1 MDMSIRFPGIQLT
14 LDYVG
19 KSIRIF
25 GFEITI
31 YGILIAVG
39 MLLGIAFVVLEA
51 KRSSQNQNLYLDMV
65 ILALIFG
72 VLGARLYYVGCTW
85 SLYKGNILEIMNTRN
100 GGMAIYGGIFGG
112 TLAAAA
118 FCRIRKLPFGQMADT
133 ASMGLL
139 IGQIIGR
146 WGNFFNRESF
156 GEYTDQVFAMQLPL
170 SAVRS
175 GEVTA
180 GMRENLV
187 TVDGISYIQ
196 VHPVFLY
203 ESLLCL
209 LLFLVLLARRRRKR
223 YQGEIFM
230 RYLAGYALIRFFME
244 LLRSDKLL
252 IPGTGIPISL
262 CVSVIL
268 FVVFRIIITVRCIMA
283 KKREATC
290 RRRREERYEAEER
303 AAAEEEE
310 REQKQARAEISGNEH
325 SVHEEDGAAAWETGT
340 VLPDANAAEAVEP
353 QDSKQERSAEESQDQ
368 PEA

>member
-19 KSIRIF
+19 KSIHIF

-39 MLLGIAFVVLEA
+39 MLLGIAFIVLEA
-51 KRSSQNQNLYLDMV
+51 KRSNQNQNLYLDMV

-72 VLGARLYYVGCTW
+72 VIGARLYYVSCTW
-85 SLYKGNILEIMNTRN
+85 SLYKGNILEIINTRN
-100 GGMAIYGGIFGG
+100 GGMAIYGGILGG
-112 TLAAAA
+112 TLAAGV
-118 FCRIRKLPFGQMADT
+118 FCRIKKLPFGQMADT

-187 TVDGISYIQ
+187 TVEGVSYIQ

-209 LLFLVLLARRRRKR
+209 LLFLFLLARRRKKR
-223 YQGEIFM
+223 FQGEIFM
-230 RYLAGYALIRFFME
+230 RYLAGYGLIRFFME

-262 CVSVIL
+262 AVSAIL
-268 FVVFRIIITVRCIMA
+268 FIVFQIIITIRCIMA
-283 KKREATC
+283 KKREATR

-303 AAAEEEE
+303 AAAREEKP
-310 REQKQARAEISGNEH
+310 EQKQAESEALVNEQN
-325 SVHEEDGAAAWETGT
+325 VHEEEGPDAMETGT
-340 VLPDANAAEAVEP
+340 VLPDADAAEAAEP
-353 QDSKQERSAEESQDQ
+353 QNSGQEGSSEESEDQ
-368 PEA
+368 PKA